1 MSHSSQKRDRNRWRA
16 VVRAVAVLILLMA
29 AADMTFPEI
38 CRENKSSIPAASS
51 SSAILT
57 AQTDDDSSDQ
67 TQRED
72 CFCCC
77 SHIVSAEPQTLLTS
91 LPATTTPLPG
101 RALGSPSVP
110 VQSFFRPPR
119 LA

>member
-1 MSHSSQKRDRNRWRA
+1 MSHASQNRDRNRWRA
-16 VVRAVAVLILLMA
+16 VVRAVAVLILVMA
-29 AADMTFPEI
+29 AADMTFPSL
-38 CRENKSSIPAASS
+38 CREKSSIPAASS
-51 SSAILT
+51 AMSILVS
-57 AQTDDDSSDQ
+57 QTDDDSSDQ
-67 TQRED
+67 TPRED

-77 SHIVSAEPQTLLTS
+77 SHIVSAEPQSLLTS

>member
-1 MSHSSQKRDRNRWRA
+1 MSHQSQNRGRNRWRA
-16 VVRAVAVLILLMA
+16 VVRAVAALILLMA
-29 AADMTFPEI
+29 AADMAFPQL
-38 CRENKSSIPAASS
+38 CRENESTVPAASS

-57 AQTDDDSSDQ
+57 APADDDSSNQ

-91 LPATTTPLPG
+91 LPATTTRLPG

>member
-1 MSHSSQKRDRNRWRA
+1 MSHASQNRDRYRWRF
-16 VVRAVAVLILLMA
+16 VVRAVAVLILVMA
-29 AADMTFPEI
+29 AVDMTFPSL

-51 SSAILT
+51 AASIL
-57 AQTDDDSSDQ
+57 ASQTDDDSSNQ

>member
-1 MSHSSQKRDRNRWRA
+1 MSHPSQNRDRNRWRA

-29 AADMTFPEI
+29 AADMAFPQL
-38 CRENKSSIPAASS
+38 CRENKASIPAASS

-57 AQTDDDSSDQ
+57 AQTDDDSSDE

-77 SHIVSAEPQTLLTS
+77 SHVVSAQPQTLLTG
-91 LPATTTPLPG
+91 LRITTTLLTG
-101 RALGSPSVP
+101 RAPGSPSVP
-110 VQSFFRPPR
+110 VQSLFRPPR